1 MKYAKKNYLR
11 RESRLEFALSFAKR
25 VPLELWCQ
33 PKGYLAVQYQK
44 PPMQI
49 QSAMYMYVYTVFAI
63 VVYPGSTY
71 TLMYTWST
79 NWHNESLCFKMLLGK
94 EHCHSCTKT
103 TYQKTIE
110 LRWRVKQGGNKKNKK
125 PSKVNPKAKRTQIS
139 TMSQHHSFDTFAQ
152 TIGPGFGLKI
162 RLIQLKNHSVQH
174 QPCQHKS
181 TVVNW
186 KPPRSTP
193 TVPT

>member
-1 MKYAKKNYLR
+1 MAALLVHWCSKLPWSMPKKCDYLR

-33 PKGYLAVQYQK
+33 PKGDLAIQYQK

-103 TYQKTIE
+103 TYQKNNRATVTCKTRGKQKKQKTKQSKPKGKTHTNFHYESTPFVRYICPNYRPRFWFEDPTDSIE
-110 LRWRVKQGGNKKNKK
+110 K
-125 PSKVNPKAKRTQIS
+125 PQ
-139 TMSQHHSFDTFAQ
+139 
-152 TIGPGFGLKI
+152 
-162 RLIQLKNHSVQH
+162 
-174 QPCQHKS
+174 
-181 TVVNW
+181 
-186 KPPRSTP
+186 RSTP

>member
-1 MKYAKKNYLR
+1 MPKKCNYLR

-33 PKGYLAVQYQK
+33 PKGDLAIQYQK

-63 VVYPGSTY
+63 AVYPGNTY
-71 TLMYTWST
+71 TLIYTWST

-103 TYQKTIE
+103 TYQKKNNRAT
-110 LRWRVKQGGNKKNKK
+110 VTCKTGGNKN
-125 PSKVNPKAKRTQIS
+125 PSKVNPKAKRTQIP
-139 TMSQHHSFDTFAQ
+139 DYE
-152 TIGPGFGLKI
+152 
-162 RLIQLKNHSVQH
+162 
-174 QPCQHKS
+174 
-181 TVVNW
+181 
-186 KPPRSTP
+186 STP
-193 TVPT
+193 FVRYICPKL